1 MPKKP
6 GRVEA
11 DLAKVAACA
20 ADPTSDASASVL
32 RGGLERG
39 ASFVVAAAAKL
50 VSENDLHALASLLA
64 PAYLRVADK
73 DPGCQ
78 AKVAVVEALLHL
90 DRDEPDVFLHAARC
104 RQMEAA
110 WGPPVDTAANLRP
123 LGASGLAATLH
134 PEAGA
139 TIARLLADSEWTSRA
154 GAARAAARLSPD
166 VAVPLLVL
174 RAEIGDVEPPVLG
187 DCFRA
192 LLDADAVRGLGFV
205 AARLEGSEEVAEQA
219 AVALGESR
227 LEAAFA
233 PLRDYA
239 ERAAGARRATAL
251 LALALLRRD
260 EAVAYLVG
268 LVREAH
274 GKTAEAAIDAL
285 AIHKHDARVREAVL
299 AAVRARGDKTL
310 VEKAQAAFERG
321 E

>member
-1 MPKKP
+1 MPRKP

-11 DLAKVAACA
+11 DLAKVASCA
-20 ADPTSDASASVL
+20 ADPTSDVSVAVL
-32 RGGLERG
+32 RGALERG

-50 VSENDLHALASLLA
+50 VGENDLHALAPLLA

-78 AKVAVVEALLHL
+78 AKVGVVEALLHL

-123 LGASGLAATLH
+123 LGASGLAASLH
-134 PEAGA
+134 PEAGPV
-139 TIARLLADSEWTSRA
+139 IAGLLADSEWASRA
-154 GAARAAARLSPD
+154 GAARAAARLPPD

-174 RAEIGDVEPPVLG
+174 RAEIGDLEPQVLG

-205 AARLEGSEEVAEQA
+205 AARLDGKEEVAEQA
-219 AVALGESR
+219 ALALGESR

-233 PLRDYA
+233 LLREYA
-239 ERAAGARRATAL
+239 ERVAGARRATAL
-251 LALALLRRD
+251 IALSLLRRD
-260 EAVAYLVG
+260 DTIAYLVG
-268 LVREAH
+268 LVREANE
-274 GKTAEAAIDAL
+274 KTAEAAIDAL
-285 AIHKHDARVREAVL
+285 AIHKHDARVRDAVL
-299 AAVRARGDKTL
+299 AAVRARGETALDQ
-310 VEKAQAAFERG
+310 KAREAILNKL
-321 E
+321 